1 MTLKYPS
8 LQKEK
13 KMTEMKNRES
23 KRMVVFV
30 YIIIYRM
37 IIYFSECYYSADMKY
52 VNLIYQNFL
61 RYVCKNNKM
70 F

>member
-1 MTLKYPS
+1 
-8 LQKEK
+8 
-13 KMTEMKNRES
+13 MTEMKNRES
-23 KRMVVFV
+23 KRMVLFV

-37 IIYFSECYYSADMKY
+37 IIYFSQCYYSADMKY
-52 VNLIYQNFL
+52 VNLIYRNFL